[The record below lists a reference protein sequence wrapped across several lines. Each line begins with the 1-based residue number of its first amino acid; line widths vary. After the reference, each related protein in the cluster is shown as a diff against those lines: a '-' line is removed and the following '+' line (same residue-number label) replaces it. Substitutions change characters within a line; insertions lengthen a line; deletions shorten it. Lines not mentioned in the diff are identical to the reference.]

1 MAMDGRLPRQ
11 PEDPSPRRPRARL
24 AAWCAA
30 AGVVLGTAAVIC
42 LAVGAVSIQ
51 QAVALGLPAVIL
63 IMGGLIAAAI
73 PDPATGRRAGFQTGF
88 RVGSLLSQWRSVF
101 RQRRN

>member
-1 MAMDGRLPRQ
+1 
-11 PEDPSPRRPRARL
+11 
-24 AAWCAA
+24 
-30 AGVVLGTAAVIC
+30 VVLGTAAVIC
-42 LAVGAVSIQ
+42 LAVGAVSVQ

-88 RVGSLLSQWRSVF
+88 RTGFRVGSLLSQWRSVF